1 MSSSSSSATAAAAA
15 ARGTLWSVGLRVLS
29 FVCTQITLRSV
40 DPVALG
46 KANIDLELA
55 FGFILFFSREGFRL
69 VLAKEWNLKLA
80 YATCALHS
88 IVAIL
93 AWLWLCAFNDSNS
106 NQDQRDS
113 DSDSFDF
120 RLAATLYCLAA
131 AMEGLAEPRI
141 LKAMYDLRLD
151 HKVYAE
157 GMATVTKTFATV
169 LALWQLGDRY
179 PITAFG
185 VAQISY
191 ALVYNVVLHRRI
203 QNLDTPTREATSSS
217 LASLRNRVFLFT
229 LQGLFKHGLT
239 EGDRIL
245 LVLMVSE
252 GYDKGLYALA
262 SAYGSMTARLLF
274 QPLEENARLLWSKL
288 VVAER
293 NNDKKQQLLQS
304 YTSLVKLV
312 LYVGLIF
319 AALGSNYTDILLQIL
334 GGSSRR
340 PAAPVLSAFCVYT
353 LAMALNGM
361 TEAFWYAAA
370 VSREQVARLSMVHF
384 VIGAVAYAGLA
395 PLLVAQHGTVGLVV
409 ANVLAMLLRS
419 LYALHFAAEYF
430 QQGLPALVGSL
441 LPHPIVLLSFLLT
454 YWVTNISLQT
464 FLERESNSDM
474 RLLSEW
480 LVLAGKHVA
489 VGVTCFVGIA
499 SLVATLERPYFR
511 SLRNLFREKV
521 E

>member
-1 MSSSSSSATAAAAA
+1 MSIQTPTSSTAAAAA

-29 FVCTQITLRSV
+29 FICTQITLRWV

-69 VLAKEWNLKLA
+69 VLAKEWNLRLA
-80 YATCALHS
+80 YATCNLH
-88 IVAIL
+88 IVVSLL
-93 AWLWLCAFNDSNS
+93 AWLWLCAFNDSK
-106 NQDQRDS
+106 QG
-113 DSDSFDF
+113 DSFDF

-141 LKAMYDLRLD
+141 LKSMYDLRLD
-151 HKVYAE
+151 HKVHAE
-157 GMATVTKTFATV
+157 GIATVTKTFVTV
-169 LALWQLGDRY
+169 LALWQLGDQY

-191 ALVYNVVLHRRI
+191 AIIYNVVLHRRI
-203 QNLDTPTREATSSS
+203 QNLETPTREDTPSS
-217 LASLRNRVFLFT
+217 LATLRNQVVLFT

-245 LVLMVSE
+245 LVLMLSK
-252 GYDKGLYALA
+252 GYDKGIYALA
-262 SAYGSMTARLLF
+262 SAYGGMAARLLF

-370 VSREQVARLSMVHF
+370 VSREQVGRLSVVHF

-395 PLLVAQHGTVGLVV
+395 PVLVAQYGTVGLVA

-419 LYALHFAAEYF
+419 LYAMHFAAVFF
-430 QQGLPALVGSL
+430 QQSLPALVGSL
-441 LPHPIVLLSFLLT
+441 LPHPVVLLGFIFT
-454 YWVTNISLQT
+454 YWVTKLSLKT
-464 FLERESNSDM
+464 FLERESNEM
-474 RLLSEW
+474 RISEW
-480 LVLAGKHVA
+480 LTLAGQHVS
-489 VGVTCFVGIA
+489 VGVACLVGVA
-499 SLVATLERPYFR
+499 SLVVALERPYFR